1 MSHLQSVDPRTGAS
15 SETGI
20 LPSTSDEVDAAAT
33 RARTA
38 FAELTRRDRSW
49 RAELL
54 RAMADELESRREAI
68 VSTADGETGLGE
80 TRLNGELTRT
90 CFQLRLFADV
100 VTDGGYLEAAVDHA
114 GDTPMGPR
122 PDLRRMLLPLGPV
135 AVFGASNF
143 PLAFSVPGGDTASAL
158 AAGCPVV
165 VKAHE
170 SHPLTSRL
178 CGEALEAATASHGA
192 PEGTIA
198 VVYGREAGARLVQHP
213 DIKAVGFTGSLGG
226 GKALLELINSRP
238 DPIPFYG
245 ELSGINPLVVT
256 PAAARERADE
266 IGAGL
271 AGSFTL
277 GSGQFC
283 TKPGL
288 AFVPRTDGGEALLGA
303 LGKAVEG
310 TGAQVLLN
318 EGIRDSFAA
327 GSGRL
332 ADLPAVSTIATG
344 GEVEG
349 DGFTAQPW
357 VLTIDAA
364 DLDDSV
370 ARECFGPLVV
380 VVRYSDDKELLDAL
394 ARLEPSLTATV
405 HLGSGEAADRTELLD
420 GLREVAGRLVF
431 DGYPTG
437 VAVSWAQH
445 HGGPWPSTNTVHTS
459 VGTTSIRRFLRPFAW
474 QGAPQAVLPAE
485 LRDGPVDVP
494 RRVDGVLTLP
504 GNG

>member
-1 MSHLQSVDPRTGAS
+1 MSHLLSTNPRTGTS
-15 SETGI
+15 IETGI
-20 LPSTSDEVDAAAT
+20 QQSTADDVDATAA
-33 RARTA
+33 RARVA
-38 FAELTRRDRSW
+38 FAELEGRDRAW
-49 RAELL
+49 RAALL
-54 RAMADELESRREAI
+54 RAMADELEARRAEI
-68 VSTADGETGLGE
+68 VATADSETGLGE

-100 VTDGGYLEAAVDHA
+100 VVEGSYLEATVDHA
-114 GDTPMGPR
+114 GDTAMGSR
-122 PDLRRMLLPLGPV
+122 PDLRRMLIPLGPV

-143 PLAFSVPGGDTASAL
+143 PLAFSVPGGDTAAAL

-170 SHPLTSRL
+170 SHPLTSQL
-178 CGEALEAATASHGA
+178 CGAALEAAASEHGA
-192 PEGTIA
+192 PAGTIA

-213 DIKAVGFTGSLGG
+213 DITAVGFTGSLGG
-226 GKALLELINSRP
+226 GKALLDLINQRP

-256 PAAARERADE
+256 AAAAAERAQE
-266 IGAGL
+266 IGSGL

-277 GSGQFC
+277 GAGQFC

-288 AFVPRTDGGEALLGA
+288 AFVPRTDGGEAVLAA
-303 LGKAVEG
+303 LVSAVEG
-310 TGAQVLLN
+310 VGGQVLLN
-318 EGIRDSFAA
+318 SGIRDNFAA
-327 GSGRL
+327 GADRL
-332 ADLPAVSTIATG
+332 AALPGVSTLAVG
-344 GEVEG
+344 GTA
-349 DGFTAQPW
+349 DAGFGAQPR

-364 DLDDSV
+364 ELDDSI
-370 ARECFGPLVV
+370 AQECFGPLVV
-380 VVRYSDDKELLDAL
+380 VVRYGDDKELLDAL
-394 ARLEPSLTATV
+394 SRLEPSLTATL
-405 HLGSGEAADRTELLD
+405 HLGAEEAAGRTELLD
-420 GLREVAGRLVF
+420 SLRKVSGRLVF

-445 HGGPWPSTNTVHTS
+445 HGGPWPSTNAIHTS
-459 VGTTSIRRFLRPFAW
+459 VGATSIRRFLRPYAW

-504 GNG
+504 GNE